1 MRCETKMKL
10 SFDTDTIRMMTLFEN
25 MMHVNVKDCIVDNDS
40 KTVYL
45 VIEEGMIGMAIG
57 KNGNS
62 VKHAEKVVGKTV
74 KLFEYSSNVVEFVK
88 KMIPQ
93 TTSVK
98 VRTEDNKVTV
108 DVRVDKKNRPIVI
121 GRGGRNL
128 KLYRELLKRNHKVD
142 DLIIR

>member
-1 MRCETKMKL
+1 MKL
-10 SFDTDTIRMMTLFEN
+10 SFDTDTIRMITLFEN
-25 MMHVNVKDCIVDNDS
+25 MMNVNVRDCIVDNDS

-57 KNGNS
+57 KNGSS
-62 VKHAEKVVGKTV
+62 VKHAEKIVGKTV
-74 KLFEYSSNVVEFVK
+74 KLFEYSNDIVEFVK

-98 VRTEDNKVTV
+98 IRNEDGKITV
-108 DVRVDKKNRPIVI
+108 DVRVDKRNRPIVI

-128 KLYRELLKRNHKVD
+128 KLYREMLKRNHKVD
-142 DLIIR
+142 DLIVR